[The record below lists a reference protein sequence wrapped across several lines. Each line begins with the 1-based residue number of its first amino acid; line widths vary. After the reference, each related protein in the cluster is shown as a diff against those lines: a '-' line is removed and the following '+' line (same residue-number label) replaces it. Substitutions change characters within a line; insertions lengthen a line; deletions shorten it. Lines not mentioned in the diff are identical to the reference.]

1 MNDFAKVDY
10 EYGVYDGDY
19 LVRRFKTLD
28 EARWFADGKYLKV
41 KKFNFI
47 DWNNFEPAPF
57 QETIMIFQHTNYD
70 YAVWYDNE
78 FLVRRFKTLRE
89 ARLFANTNK
98 LYKVQNLLTKE
109 IKKCQINLKNV
120 WMRTK
125 RSLFG

>member
-57 QETIMIFQHTNYD
+57 
-70 YAVWYDNE
+70 
-78 FLVRRFKTLRE
+78 
-89 ARLFANTNK
+89 
-98 LYKVQNLLTKE
+98 
-109 IKKCQINLKNV
+109 
-120 WMRTK
+120 
-125 RSLFG
+125 